1 MSVREERELLIVD
14 GYNVMH
20 ATARYE
26 GLIDGVNQA
35 DGLVSSAD
43 AAYHMDSDP
52 FIRAR
57 EALISDVATFA
68 HHRYKAVIVFDGA
81 GNVNPERPNRS
92 RAGVKLIF
100 SKPNQSADTVIEKL
114 VTEAREAGRSVSLVT
129 SDKDVRSTVGF
140 GPGEVTRI
148 SSAALVR
155 DVEVSDTAIDDLQ
168 RETGRTRMTLEDR
181 LSPEQRQRLW
191 NLLDQQGL

>member
-1 MSVREERELLIVD
+1 MSVREEHELLIVD

-43 AAYHMDSDP
+43 AAYHMDGDP

-148 SSAALVR
+148 SSAVLVR

-191 NLLDQQGL
+191 NLLDQ

>member
-1 MSVREERELLIVD
+1 MKKACTKQKKTLRGQRNMYSKCSHILRAIFIWGTRAITPSVTLWL
-14 GYNVMH
+14 
-20 ATARYE
+20 A
-26 GLIDGVNQA
+26 
-35 DGLVSSAD
+35 
-43 AAYHMDSDP
+43 
-52 FIRAR
+52 
-57 EALISDVATFA
+57 
-68 HHRYKAVIVFDGA
+68 
-81 GNVNPERPNRS
+81 
-92 RAGVKLIF
+92 
-100 SKPNQSADTVIEKL
+100 KPNQSADTVIEKL

-191 NLLDQQGL
+191 NLLDQ

>member
-26 GLIDGVNQA
+26 GLIDGANQA

-43 AAYHMDSDP
+43 AAYHMDGDP

-57 EALISDVATFA
+57 EALTSDVATFA

-81 GNVNPERPNRS
+81 VNPERPDRS

-155 DVEVSDTAIDDLQ
+155 DVEVGDTAIDDLQ

-191 NLLDQQGL
+191 NLLDQ

>member
-1 MSVREERELLIVD
+1 M
-14 GYNVMH
+14 
-20 ATARYE
+20 
-26 GLIDGVNQA
+26 
-35 DGLVSSAD
+35 
-43 AAYHMDSDP
+43 
-52 FIRAR
+52 
-57 EALISDVATFA
+57 
-68 HHRYKAVIVFDGA
+68 FDGA
-81 GNVNPERPNRS
+81 GNINPERPNRS

-148 SSAALVR
+148 SSAALVC

-191 NLLDQQGL
+191 NLLDQ